1 MGEERGRSKL
11 SKLLPCS
18 FTSLSQISVLKQN
31 GLLQALAEGANGR
44 TEADPSAEV
53 LRAQEEWEAVENLQ
67 SGIVGTSAGPVPL
80 IAFNEALQYFQT
92 ADLSECRKKIQPTVQ
107 RRGLSAVAHFFFG
120 PPRLHQQLQGE
131 RDLALAIAQCGL
143 DNNEKVHM
151 RILQTIYKKLT
162 GSRFDCP
169 RYGAHWEELGFQ
181 AKKRRR
187 MGDMQP
193 AGSSYATI
201 QDLFETPPQSSQ
213 SWHLRMGDP
222 VLGKEPRNFPFCV
235 MSINITRIV
244 IQALREE
251 HLSRECNRRQ
261 QVIAVLNDLYVAT
274 SLRLYV
280 IWKTQQKTISD
291 SGFVLKGCASP
302 QTEKALCVLHDCKIQ
317 RLAASCR
324 GKVKENFPFCVM
336 SINITRI
343 VIQALREEH
352 LSRECNRRQQVIAV
366 LNDLYVATSL
376 RLYVI
381 WKTQQKTIS
390 DSGFVLKDLEAFAKK
405 KPKQLLR
412 YLEIYMSGRA
422 VSVIDGGFQHPSPSS
437 GVCSPNLNSAVS
449 NSSKEIN
456 FTGVC
461 DPQVEMEGE
470 ARLI

>member
-1 MGEERGRSKL
+1 MRGMNRCTADTRQSEEQGIF
-11 SKLLPCS
+11 LPPAVKS
-18 FTSLSQISVLKQN
+18 VPISVLKQN

-181 AKKRRR
+181 GMDPGTDLR
-187 MGDMQP
+187 GTGLLGLMQILYFVMDSRTLP
-193 AGSSYATI
+193 LAR
-201 QDLFETPPQSSQ
+201 DVFKLSQ
-213 SWHLRMGDP
+213 HESQ
-222 VLGKEPRNFPFCV
+222 NFPFCV

-251 HLSRECNRRQ
+251 HLSRPGGICQKETEAASEIFGDLHEWESCVSNRWWFSTPFSLLRCMQSQPQLCRQ
-261 QVIAVLNDLYVAT
+261 QQQQRDKLHRSVRPAGRDGRRGPADLKPRQHR
-274 SLRLYV
+274 RL
-280 IWKTQQKTISD
+280 
-291 SGFVLKGCASP
+291 
-302 QTEKALCVLHDCKIQ
+302 
-317 RLAASCR
+317 
-324 GKVKENFPFCVM
+324 
-336 SINITRI
+336 
-343 VIQALREEH
+343 
-352 LSRECNRRQQVIAV
+352 
-366 LNDLYVATSL
+366 
-376 RLYVI
+376 
-381 WKTQQKTIS
+381 
-390 DSGFVLKDLEAFAKK
+390 
-405 KPKQLLR
+405 
-412 YLEIYMSGRA
+412 GR
-422 VSVIDGGFQHPSPSS
+422 F
-437 GVCSPNLNSAVS
+437 L
-449 NSSKEIN
+449 
-456 FTGVC
+456 
-461 DPQVEMEGE
+461 
-470 ARLI
+470 